1 MLVRQKKK
9 KGGGGGF
16 KKCFLNM
23 LSVHL
28 RNYCTGPEIVNPW
41 RCHKVNYPVTI
52 YSKGREVAGY

>member
-1 MLVRQKKK
+1 
-9 KGGGGGF
+9 
-16 KKCFLNM
+16 M